1 MSVSAGGI
9 MTSKTGGPAF
19 PSEQWQSVYGT
30 WNPTY
35 ERGMSLR
42 DYFAG
47 QALAGICSDNE
58 ATDVEWIARW
68 CWKVADEM
76 IKAREES

>member
-1 MSVSAGGI
+1 M
-9 MTSKTGGPAF
+9 GPALEDDTRAV
-19 PSEQWQSVYGT
+19 S
-30 WNPTY
+30 TY
-35 ERGMSLR
+35 TIMSLR

>member
-1 MSVSAGGI
+1 MA
-9 MTSKTGGPAF
+9 SKTGGPAF
-19 PSEQWQSVYGT
+19 PSEQGECQDGT
-30 WNPTY
+30 WNQTY
-35 ERGMSLR
+35 DSGMSLR

-68 CWKVADEM
+68 CWKVADVM
-76 IKAREES
+76 MKSREES

>member
-1 MSVSAGGI
+1 
-9 MTSKTGGPAF
+9 MTDKTGGPAF
-19 PSEQWQSVYGT
+19 PSEQGECQDGT
-30 WNPTY
+30 WNQTY
-35 ERGMSLR
+35 NSGMSLR

-76 IKAREES
+76 IRAREES

>member
-1 MSVSAGGI
+1 
-9 MTSKTGGPAF
+9 MTNKTGGPAF
-19 PSEQWQSVYGT
+19 PSEQGQSVDGT

-35 ERGMSLR
+35 SSGMSLR

-68 CWKVADEM
+68 CWKVADVM
-76 IKAREES
+76 MKSREES